1 MTGLPGFG
9 RTRFERIQHNRPYCD
24 MAELRDVPGIGD
36 VRFQRL
42 EEAFW
47 SFDCDL

>member
-1 MTGLPGFG
+1 VTGLPGFG

-24 MAELRDVPGIGD
+24 MAELRDVRGIGD